1 MPRIRRKANNGWSTK
16 TSHEDDPKWL
26 VPAVASLIL
35 FLALWADH
43 GNLAEDVA
51 ATSGAS
57 VWQGSDAP
65 SRPRTVARKASL
77 ISRPALK
84 EPPLRPIERKK
95 RLAYQEFAEKYDGQR
110 PVIVENVASNWSA
123 TKDWSR
129 KRFANAYRNE
139 MLVLTVTQSGLNK
152 REVMVAPV
160 KELNY
165 YAQNASV
172 ESWAMVEDDYFIVL
186 RPKLLKG
193 LGSIKFAHNN
203 LFKHFPENCRPASHT
218 LIWGSVFSRSV
229 LRVAAFNST
238 SVHVLLRG
246 RRTWKLFPPSQSKYL
261 HLEPDGVL
269 SGLTL
274 QFHAYASPVDAFMPD
289 SERHPQFHLA
299 TPMVFEQRAGE
310 MLVVPHGWFAQWF
323 STTETLGT
331 VTQLL
336 NEKNFDVVLSEI
348 MKVQDQVNWSDLPL
362 ELESLAPERQI
373 QAVMDNLVD
382 SVHWRAN
389 LTRSAM
395 LMQFGGNLHKDRR
408 ADTQPLKIL
417 QDAILNNPQLLS
429 TAGLSSDPNNPPNQ
443 QCSQQASVPQLMQ
456 ELFKNRD
463 SGSQLLD
470 IPHSFFDSISDGMK

>member
-77 ISRPALK
+77 ISRPAVK

-95 RLAYQEFAEKYDGQR
+95 RLTYQEFAEKYDGQR

-323 STTETLGT
+323 SNTETLGT

-395 LMQFGGNLHKDRR
+395 LMQFGGNLHKGR
-408 ADTQPLKIL
+408 AGGDTQPLKIL

-429 TAGLSSDPNNPPNQ
+429 TAGLSSDPNPPNQ

-463 SGSQLLD
+463 LVPQLGEL
-470 IPHSFFDSISDGMK
+470 PHSFFADQMTT

>member
-1 MPRIRRKANNGWSTK
+1 
-16 TSHEDDPKWL
+16 
-26 VPAVASLIL
+26 
-35 FLALWADH
+35 
-43 GNLAEDVA
+43 
-51 ATSGAS
+51 
-57 VWQGSDAP
+57 
-65 SRPRTVARKASL
+65 
-77 ISRPALK
+77 
-84 EPPLRPIERKK
+84 
-95 RLAYQEFAEKYDGQR
+95 
-110 PVIVENVASNWSA
+110 
-123 TKDWSR
+123 
-129 KRFANAYRNE
+129 
-139 MLVLTVTQSGLNK
+139 
-152 REVMVAPV
+152 MVAPV

-323 STTETLGT
+323 SNTETLGT

-395 LMQFGGNLHKDRR
+395 LMQFGGNLHKGR
-408 ADTQPLKIL
+408 AGGDTQPLKIL

-429 TAGLSSDPNNPPNQ
+429 TAGLSSDPNPPNQ

-463 SGSQLLD
+463 LVPQLGEL
-470 IPHSFFDSISDGMK
+470 PHSFFADQMTT